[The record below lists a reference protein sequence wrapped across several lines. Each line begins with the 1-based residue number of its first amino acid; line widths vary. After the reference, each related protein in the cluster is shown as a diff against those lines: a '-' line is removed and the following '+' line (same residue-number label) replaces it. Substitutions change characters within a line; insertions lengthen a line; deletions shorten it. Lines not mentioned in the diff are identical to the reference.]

1 MYKSENFSRKTRVLC
16 FLKGNQAE
24 NHKPEADWRVEKGKV
39 CIKARIEV
47 RKHTVCV
54 FEEKSRQKKP
64 MPEADSK

>member
-1 MYKSENFSRKTRVLC
+1 MC
-16 FLKGNQAE
+16 FLKGKQAE
-24 NHKPEADWRVEKGKV
+24 KHKPEADWRVEKGKV

-47 RKHTVCV
+47 SKHTVCV

>member
-1 MYKSENFSRKTRVLC
+1 MYKSENGSRKTHGMCL
-16 FLKGNQAE
+16 LKEKQAE
-24 NHKPEADWRVEKGKV
+24 KHKPEADWHVEKGKV